1 MRPFQTDKG
10 AHIHVFPITITM
22 GASATFRCVIYA
34 GSSTYDKVFNLE
46 GADYA
51 NWGAS
56 DDYIKHYICDK
67 EGFIG
72 RPAPEVDA
80 SGNPIVY
87 HAPAPTAYDD
97 SRSVH
102 NEADIQR
109 IQTLQEQLDEQ
120 AVKLKQ
126 ITELLF
132 KNGSL

>member
-1 MRPFQTDKG
+1 MRPFRTDKG

-22 GASATFRCVIYA
+22 GTSASFRCVIFA

-56 DDYIKHYICDK
+56 DDYIKEYICDK

-72 RPAPEVDA
+72 RPAPELDA

-87 HAPAPTAYDD
+87 QAPEAQDD
-97 SRSVH
+97 TRSVH

-109 IQTLQEQLDEQ
+109 IQTLQEQLDAQ
-120 AVKLKQ
+120 AQKLKT
-126 ITELLF
+126 ITDLLF
-132 KNGSL
+132 KNGAI